1 MSNFKVGDRVVI
13 VSKLDKL
20 RCGTVVSITPTGRAN
35 VELDS
40 WNNSP
45 YRFVRQF
52 NKEGFSGKGYF
63 REEIRIATPED
74 EEKARQNG
82 VIARANKLIYD
93 LHKDEGGMTYER
105 AVKLLEI
112 FRGGQNG
119 FTGRD

>member
-1 MSNFKVGDRVVI
+1 MSLFEVGDRVVI

-20 RCGTVVSITPTGRAN
+20 RGGTVVSITPTGRIN

-45 YRFVRQF
+45 YGWVMQF
-52 NKEGFSGKGYF
+52 NKYGVSGKGYF
-63 REEIRIATPED
+63 REEIKIATPEE

-82 VIARANKLIYD
+82 VIARATKLIID
-93 LHKDEGGMTYER
+93 LYNDASGMTYEQ

-119 FTGRD
+119 Y